1 MTHDMPS
8 ALFYLITA
16 LVVLLCVWI
25 LDRYAQL
32 LKCSWCREPYGIFQT
47 SAGDLCWSCSGVY
60 DHARRKA
67 QRRRSLLRRIMGRA
81 A

>member
-8 ALFYLITA
+8 ARFFVVAILIVA
-16 LVVLLCVWI
+16 LTVWI
-25 LDRYAQL
+25 LVRYARL
-32 LKCSWCREPYGIFQT
+32 IKCSWCREPYGIFQT
-47 SAGDLCWSCSGVY
+47 NAGELCWSCSGVY